1 MRLPTVLIR
10 ALVLRGISVW
20 FFARLM
26 AIALLSSAGVAGGG
40 VVLPVWTLTVSASLV
55 HLDLHR
61 RKELMLLN
69 NIGVATGNAVII
81 GSLPALLFEA
91 VLLAA

>member
-1 MRLPTVLIR
+1 MPAVLMR
-10 ALVLRGISVW
+10 ALIQRGVGIW

-26 AIALLSSAGVAGGG
+26 AIAVLSSAGVAGGG
-40 VVLPVWTLTVSASLV
+40 VVLPVWALAVSASLV

-69 NIGVATGNAVII
+69 NIGVATGNAVFI
-81 GSLPALLFEA
+81 GSLPALLFET
-91 VLLAA
+91 VLLVG

>member
-1 MRLPTVLIR
+1 MPSVLVR
-10 ALVLRGISVW
+10 ALILRGAALW
-20 FFARLM
+20 FFARVM
-26 AIALLSSAGVAGGG
+26 AIAVLSSAGVAGGG
-40 VVLPVWTLTVSASLV
+40 VVLPVWTLAVSASLV
-55 HLDLHR
+55 HVDLHR

>member
-1 MRLPTVLIR
+1 
-10 ALVLRGISVW
+10 
-20 FFARLM
+20 M
-26 AIALLSSAGVAGGG
+26 AVAVLSSAGVAGGG
-40 VVLPVWTLTVSASLV
+40 VVLPVWTLAVSASLV

-61 RKELMLLN
+61 RKELMLLK
-69 NIGVATGNAVII
+69 NIGVATGNAVFI

>member
-1 MRLPTVLIR
+1 MRIPPILLR
-10 ALVLRGISVW
+10 ALILRGTGIW

-26 AIALLSSAGVAGGG
+26 AIAVLSSAGVAGGG
-40 VVLPVWTLTVSASLV
+40 VVLPVWTLAVSASLV
-55 HLDLHR
+55 HIDLHR

-69 NIGVATGNAVII
+69 NIGVASGNAVFI
-81 GSLPALLFEA
+81 GSLPALLLEA

>member
-1 MRLPTVLIR
+1 MRLPR
-10 ALVLRGISVW
+10 ALVRALILRGAALW
-20 FFARLM
+20 LFARLM
-26 AIALLSSAGVAGGG
+26 AIAVLSSAGVDSRG
-40 VVLPVWTLTVSASLV
+40 VVLPVWTLAVSASLV

-69 NIGVATGNAVII
+69 NIGVATGSAVFV
-81 GSLPALLFEA
+81 GSWPAFLFEA